1 MEYIDGKPV
10 LDFDDCV
17 KYIVKDTGYNS
28 EIVESILDSET
39 RYMMKVGIITEVEVQ
54 KNGSSAIKK

>member
-10 LDFDDCV
+10 LDFNDCV

-28 EIVESILDSET
+28 EVVESILDSET
-39 RYMMKVGIITEVEVQ
+39 DYMRKVGIITDIEE
-54 KNGSSAIKK
+54 

>member
-1 MEYIDGKPV
+1 MDYIDGKPV

-39 RYMMKVGIITEVEVQ
+39 RYMMKVGIILLPKL
-54 KNGSSAIKK
+54 KNRRKGCQLS

>member
-28 EIVESILDSET
+28 EIVAAVLDSET
-39 RYMMKVGIITEVEVQ
+39 EYMRKVGIITDVEE
-54 KNGSSAIKK
+54 

>member
-10 LDFDDCV
+10 LDFNDCV

-28 EIVESILDSET
+28 EIVESILYSET
-39 RYMMKVGIITEVEVQ
+39 DYMRKVGIITDIEE
-54 KNGSSAIKK
+54 

>member
-1 MEYIDGKPV
+1 MEYIDGNPV
-10 LDFDDCV
+10 LDFNDCV

-39 RYMMKVGIITEVEVQ
+39 DYMRKVGIITDIEE
-54 KNGSSAIKK
+54 

>member
-10 LDFDDCV
+10 LDFDNCV

-28 EIVESILDSET
+28 EIVEAILNSET
-39 RYMMKVGIITEVEVQ
+39 KYMMQVGIITVEE
-54 KNGSSAIKK
+54 

>member
-10 LDFDDCV
+10 LDIDDCV

-39 RYMMKVGIITEVEVQ
+39 KYMMKVGIITDIE
-54 KNGSSAIKK
+54 K

>member
-17 KYIVKDTGYNS
+17 KYIVKYTGYNS
-28 EIVESILDSET
+28 EIVEAVLDAET
-39 RYMMKVGIITEVEVQ
+39 RYMMKTGIITVEE
-54 KNGSSAIKK
+54 

>member
-10 LDFDDCV
+10 LDFNDCI

-28 EIVESILDSET
+28 DIVEAVLDSET
-39 RYMMKVGIITEVEVQ
+39 EYMMKVGIITEVGE
-54 KNGSSAIKK
+54 

>member
-1 MEYIDGKPV
+1 MEHIDGKSV
-10 LDFDDCV
+10 LDFNDCV

-39 RYMMKVGIITEVEVQ
+39 KYMMKVGIITEVEE
-54 KNGSSAIKK
+54 

>member
-10 LDFDDCV
+10 LDFNDCV

-28 EIVESILDSET
+28 EIVRSILDSET
-39 RYMMKVGIITEVEVQ
+39 DYMRKVGIITDIEE
-54 KNGSSAIKK
+54 

>member
-1 MEYIDGKPV
+1 MEYIDDKPV

-28 EIVESILDSET
+28 EIVEAVLDSET
-39 RYMMKVGIITEVEVQ
+39 DYMRKVGIIADIEE
-54 KNGSSAIKK
+54 

>member
-10 LDFDDCV
+10 LDFNDRV

-28 EIVESILDSET
+28 KIVEAVLDSET
-39 RYMMKVGIITEVEVQ
+39 DYMRKVGIITDIEE
-54 KNGSSAIKK
+54 

>member
-10 LDFDDCV
+10 LDFDGCV

-28 EIVESILDSET
+28 EIVEAILDSET
-39 RYMMKVGIITEVEVQ
+39 EYMRKVGIITDIE
-54 KNGSSAIKK
+54 K